1 MKLPIIL
8 ASNEVEDEKVRLLFS
23 NESNKVKLDS
33 KEENP
38 LPNTGSPMKAEQRNP
53 AIWLLLP
60 HGGPFIS

>member
-1 MKLPIIL
+1 MKLPIIV

-33 KEENP
+33 KENP

-53 AIWLLLP
+53 AVWLLLP
-60 HGGPFIS
+60 QGGPSIS